1 MRTRRL
7 GWTDL
12 EITTVGLGTWAIG
25 GGGWEW
31 GWGAQ
36 EEKDSIA
43 TIRKA
48 MDSGLSW
55 IDTAP
60 IYGLGTAETVVGK
73 ALSEMKEKPVV
84 ATKLGLCWGEDGKQY
99 GCLKAESVRKECE
112 ASLRRLGVDVIDLYQ
127 IHWPNPDEDIEE
139 GFSEMARLRD
149 EGKVRYIAVSNFSVE
164 QMERVGKIARIASL
178 QPPYN
183 MLQRNIEREI
193 LPYCA
198 EHEIGV
204 VAYSPMAK
212 GILTGKLTKD
222 WVDSLPDDDHRRR
235 GGDFKEPRLSINA
248 KLVDGIK
255 GIAESRGHMP
265 ARLAIA
271 WVLRLGEVTAAI
283 VGARRPS
290 QIEETAPAGDWELA
304 AEDIDAVEKLL
315 EERDA
320 AIAAL

>member
-1 MRTRRL
+1 
-7 GWTDL
+7 
-12 EITTVGLGTWAIG
+12 
-25 GGGWEW
+25 
-31 GWGAQ
+31 
-36 EEKDSIA
+36 
-43 TIRKA
+43 
-48 MDSGLSW
+48 
-55 IDTAP
+55 
-60 IYGLGTAETVVGK
+60 
-73 ALSEMKEKPVV
+73 
-84 ATKLGLCWGEDGKQY
+84 
-99 GCLKAESVRKECE
+99 VR
-112 ASLRRLGVDVIDLYQ
+112 
-127 IHWPNPDEDIEE
+127 H
-139 GFSEMARLRD
+139 
-149 EGKVRYIAVSNFSVE
+149 IAVSNFSVE

-183 MLQRNIEREI
+183 MLQRNIEGEI

-235 GGDFKEPRLSINA
+235 GGDFKEPRLSLNA
-248 KLVDGIK
+248 KLVEGLK

-315 EERDA
+315 QERDA
-320 AIAAL
+320 GIAAL